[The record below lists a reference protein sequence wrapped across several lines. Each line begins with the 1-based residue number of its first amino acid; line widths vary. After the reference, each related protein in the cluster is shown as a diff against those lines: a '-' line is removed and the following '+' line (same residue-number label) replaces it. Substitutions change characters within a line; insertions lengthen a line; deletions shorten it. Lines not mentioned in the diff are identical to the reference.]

1 MLPAQVMA
9 AAHRHD
15 RARQCGLG
23 DSASGACP
31 FVRDLL
37 ALYFTIYTPYA
48 QAFFPDRNMSAF
60 KVPEDISW
68 KQFFSMHRT
77 LMELPLTCL
86 HGRHDISQAMLN
98 QVLADMRLAG
108 KMAVCDLNVPFKL
121 TFGLRPATWI
131 EFFVF
136 VHRACTTGQAGRAQ
150 AAVYNWWYTTVQ
162 ELRQTAQVTLAD
174 APPARKEAAC
184 ASFDSFV
191 KMVCKALTLL
201 NRYYV
206 KRLSLTTV
214 EGVASPEQA
223 ALRQAF
229 GV

>member
-1 MLPAQVMA
+1 MFPAQVMA

-37 ALYFTIYTPYA
+37 ALCFTIYTTYA

-60 KVPEDISW
+60 KVPEDFSW

-108 KMAVCDLNVPFKL
+108 KMVICDLNVPFKL
-121 TFGLRPATWI
+121 MFSLRLGTKAK
-131 EFFVF
+131 FFNF
-136 VHRACTTGQAGRAQ
+136 VYLVCTQRPPHNWTQV
-150 AAVYNWWYTTVQ
+150 VYSWWCQTVQ
-162 ELRQTAQVTLAD
+162 ELRQIAQVALAD
-174 APPARKEAAC
+174 AQPARKEAAC

-191 KMVCKALTLL
+191 KLMSKALSYLDRNPHARNLATL
-201 NRYYV
+201 
-206 KRLSLTTV
+206 
-214 EGVASPEQA
+214 EQVASHEQA